1 MTDFFNTLLSLSFS
15 GSIVAITLL
24 IIRIFGK
31 DRLSKSWQY
40 YIWLVVLLRITLPV
54 TFNLNIVDSL
64 FQKPGEFTPQFN
76 IHLLLR
82 TNIGVEVGLSRNL
95 WILWGCGFFIMIT
108 MRFYQLY
115 IFNKTIKTN
124 STLVADKTILNVFNQ
139 CLLEMKIER
148 NIAVYKSDFVMTPM
162 LVGIINPI
170 ILLPVWLSNEN
181 ELHYV
186 FIHELVHYKRKDLWY
201 KWFVQFLLCTH
212 WFNPFIHFIAHRID
226 RDCELSCD
234 EAVIGNLDI
243 QEIKEYGA
251 TIIEIANLSRGPV
264 EILAATMCDEKKI
277 IKERL
282 RAIKKY
288 KKTSNLAPILKAII
302 LIIILTISSVMG
314 ALVT

>member
-24 IIRIFGK
+24 IIRLLGK
-31 DRLSKSWQY
+31 DRLAKSWQY
-40 YIWLVVLLRITLPV
+40 YIWLVVLLRTTLPI
-54 TFNLNIVDSL
+54 TFDLNIVDSL
-64 FQKPGEFTPQFN
+64 FQKPGKLTPQFN

-82 TNIGVEVGLSRNL
+82 TNIGIDVGLSRNL

-124 STLVADKTILNVFNQ
+124 STLVADETILNIFNQ

-170 ILLPVWLSNEN
+170 ILLPVWLSNEK
-181 ELHYV
+181 ELRYV
-186 FIHELVHYKRKDLWY
+186 FTHELIHYKRKDLWY
-201 KWFVQFLLCTH
+201 KWFVQLLLCTH

-234 EAVIGNLDI
+234 EAVIGNLDK

-251 TIIEIANLSRGPV
+251 TIIEIANLSRGSFK
-264 EILAATMCDEKKI
+264 ILAATMCDEKKI

-282 RAIKKY
+282 RAIKNY
-288 KKTSNLAPILKAII
+288 KKTSNSAPILKAIM
-302 LIIILTISSVMG
+302 LIIILTISAVMG